1 VFSFVLQPT
10 KERAVAAFQPNLYQT
25 ALALLIK
32 AREDAGLSR
41 AELAERFDQP
51 EAFVSSYEA
60 GDRLLDPA
68 EFIALCRAI
77 GVDPHTLLHRA
88 EKASGGPAEEDQPRG

>member
-1 VFSFVLQPT
+1 MASFCPD
-10 KERAVAAFQPNLYQT
+10 LYQT

-41 AELAERFDQP
+41 AELADRFDQP
-51 EAFVSSYEA
+51 EAFVSSYET

-68 EFIALCRAI
+68 EFIAIARAL
-77 GVDPHTLLHRA
+77 GVDPYTLLQQA
-88 EKASGGPAEEDQPRG
+88 ESASGHHA